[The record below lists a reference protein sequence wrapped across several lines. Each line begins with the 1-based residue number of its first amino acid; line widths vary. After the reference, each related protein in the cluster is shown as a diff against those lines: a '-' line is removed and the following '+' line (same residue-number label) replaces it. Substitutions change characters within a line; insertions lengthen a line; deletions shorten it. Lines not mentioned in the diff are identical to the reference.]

1 MKKNVRNTN
10 DTENNIFDR
19 SEGIENTFHG
29 WWGMPEYSHQ
39 EYAYATVDFFF
50 ETDEDLD
57 DFIEKTGMEITDKTK
72 STWYPD
78 MPYNKDVDYR
88 WFDGGEQ

>member
-19 SEGIENTFHG
+19 ANDIENTFHG

-39 EYAYATVDFFF
+39 EYAYATADIFFK
-50 ETDEDLD
+50 TDEDLN
-57 DFIEKTGMEITDKTK
+57 DFIAKTEIQVTDKTK
-72 STWYPD
+72 SIWYPD
-78 MPYNKDVDYR
+78 MPYNKDTDNR
-88 WFDGGEQ
+88 WMQKQ